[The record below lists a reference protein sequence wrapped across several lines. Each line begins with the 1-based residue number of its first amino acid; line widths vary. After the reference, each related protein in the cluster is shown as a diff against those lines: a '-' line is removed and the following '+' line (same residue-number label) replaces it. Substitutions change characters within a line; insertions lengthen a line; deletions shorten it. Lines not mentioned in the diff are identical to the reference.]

1 MSCPLTIF
9 CAAMGQAVRR
19 AIPLVKPDGFEGGRA
34 KDCSITM
41 GRPNRGRKKNIRT
54 ERERERGR
62 RRKTRKWLSL
72 RQDWNDQWSSAAV
85 GHEGRKEGK
94 GKRQAR
100 WEGEQEFSNW
110 TASHKLKLAADTYW
124 EEEGRGARD
133 QFQYRVTIQDWTLQM

>member
-54 ERERERGR
+54 EREREREVEGEKQENDCPSARIETISEAAR
-62 RRKTRKWLSL
+62 RSVMK
-72 RQDWNDQWSSAAV
+72 
-85 GHEGRKEGK
+85 EGRKEK
-94 GKRQAR
+94 GSDKRDGRESRNSQI
-100 WEGEQEFSNW
+100 EQLRTN
-110 TASHKLKLAADTYW
+110 
-124 EEEGRGARD
+124 
-133 QFQYRVTIQDWTLQM
+133 